1 MQNSSFSSSCPECAA
16 LRAEVAALKQLVE
29 GLKQELAQTQEQ
41 LAKATRNSFNSSK
54 PPSSDI
60 VKPPKSAPK
69 KRGKRRRGGQ
79 PGHPRYEHHFRPE
92 EIDVTHTHRLEA
104 CPQCQGSHLVP
115 LPGAEQTAYQYELVE
130 RPILLHAHQR
140 QAGWCAQC
148 NQVHFAP
155 LSDPVEKGGVV
166 GPRLTALIGYLK
178 GGCHLSY
185 RNLQALLGDAFAVR
199 LCTGLLTKTIQKVS
213 AALEAPYVQLGSTLP
228 QQKVCNI
235 DETSHPENRQTLWNW
250 VFRAPTFTLF
260 TIETSRGAEVLEK
273 ALGEECEAVL
283 GHDYYSAY
291 RAYMKR
297 APVTVQFCLAHLI
310 REARFLAQS
319 SDAVIANYGQRVL
332 EGLKKIFRLIH
343 RRDQLKPENFQRK
356 IEQERDAFLTMARR
370 TRAGGEAA
378 TLAQRFRTHGRQYF
392 TFITDPDIEPT
403 NNVAERALRFCV
415 IDRRLTQGTRS
426 LLGRQWCERVW
437 TTIATCTQQGRSA
450 FQFIAQAVKAH
461 FTGMPA
467 PSLLTKT

>member
-140 QAGWCAQC
+140 QAGWCVQC

-235 DETSHPENRQTLWNW
+235 DETSHPENGQTLWNW

-273 ALGEECEAVL
+273 ALGEDCEAV
-283 GHDYYSAY
+283 
-291 RAYMKR
+291 
-297 APVTVQFCLAHLI
+297 
-310 REARFLAQS
+310 
-319 SDAVIANYGQRVL
+319 
-332 EGLKKIFRLIH
+332 
-343 RRDQLKPENFQRK
+343 
-356 IEQERDAFLTMARR
+356 
-370 TRAGGEAA
+370 AGA
-378 TLAQRFRTHGRQYF
+378 
-392 TFITDPDIEPT
+392 
-403 NNVAERALRFCV
+403 
-415 IDRRLTQGTRS
+415 
-426 LLGRQWCERVW
+426 
-437 TTIATCTQQGRSA
+437 
-450 FQFIAQAVKAH
+450 
-461 FTGMPA
+461 
-467 PSLLTKT
+467 